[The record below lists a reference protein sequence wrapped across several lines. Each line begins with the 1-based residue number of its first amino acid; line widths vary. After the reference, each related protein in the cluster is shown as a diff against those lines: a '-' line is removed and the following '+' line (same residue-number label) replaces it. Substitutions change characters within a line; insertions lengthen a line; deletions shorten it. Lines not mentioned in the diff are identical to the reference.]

1 MKLFFSGDVRA
12 NEQLNLIVM
21 HTVWMREHN
30 RIAKQL
36 QFHNPTWEDEQL
48 FQEARRIV
56 IAEYQHIIFNEW
68 LPLVIGQELLTSF
81 GLRPLSKGYS
91 NRQVL
96 LSCHNSFNERRI
108 I

>member
-30 RIAKQL
+30 QIAKQL

-48 FQEARRIV
+48 FQEAS
-56 IAEYQHIIFNEW
+56 AAQHHVMPEAAN
-68 LPLVIGQELLTSF
+68 
-81 GLRPLSKGYS
+81 
-91 NRQVL
+91 
-96 LSCHNSFNERRI
+96 
-108 I
+108 